1 MARIGLCLVVLLL
14 LTPVQAQATSQAEFD
29 ELKRKNAELEKRLDK
44 LERHAEEGEVD
55 KEAEHPEEA
64 SENGEGAHD
73 PKGRDLFRHDFGEAA
88 ARVNLHLVGLFAA
101 GYSSV
106 KDRFTEGLQAGNH
119 DPKRRG
125 FNLQQIE
132 VGFEGAI
139 EPYISLEAFAV
150 FTLDGVELEEAFFK
164 TLSLPAGLQL
174 EGGLMFTEFGVH
186 NTQHP
191 HEWLWLDQPV
201 IASRLMGGEGMR
213 GLGLRLGWLTP
224 LPWFSEVHAGV
235 QMADDDS
242 MVSFL
247 GEGHA
252 HDGES
257 AQESPGGFARKARD
271 VESFKELLYLLR
283 WHNRAYAGE
292 SQFDI
297 GLSALHGPNATGDKG
312 KTWIFGGDVSLR
324 WRPAREASR
333 PFLLVQSE
341 FMYRYFQADTGDV
354 EGTRI
359 DSTVLGDWGGYMQ
372 VLVAPLTRWS
382 FGLRA
387 EFADAFREGEER
399 REFDANRDRRF
410 RLSPIVEWHCCRFAR
425 LRLQYNFD
433 HMQHLQRSTAHGVW
447 LSLEILLGKHEH

>member
-1 MARIGLCLVVLLL
+1 MPCFALVLVLLL
-14 LTPVQAQATSQAEFD
+14 AAPLCAQHPTQADFD
-29 ELKRKNAELEKRLDK
+29 ELKRKNAELEKRLEK
-44 LERHAEEGEVD
+44 LEHADEPPETGKEPKHEEEHDEHG
-55 KEAEHPEEA
+55 KE
-64 SENGEGAHD
+64 AHD
-73 PKGRDLFRHDFGEAA
+73 PRGRDLFRHDFGEAA

-119 DPKRRG
+119 DPRRRG

-150 FTLDGVELEEAFFK
+150 FTLEGVELEEAFFK

-186 NTQHP
+186 NTLHP

-201 IASRLMGGEGMR
+201 IASRLLGGEGTR

-224 LPWFSEVHAGV
+224 LPWFSEVHVGV
-235 QMADDDS
+235 QMADDES

-247 GEGHA
+247 GEGHV
-252 HDGES
+252 HEGEGS
-257 AQESPGGFARKARD
+257 EESPGGFARNERD
-271 VESFKELLYLLR
+271 LESFKELLYLLR
-283 WHNRAYAGE
+283 WHNRAFAGE
-292 SQFDI
+292 TQFDI

-324 WRPAREASR
+324 WRPVREAAR
-333 PFLLVQSE
+333 PFLHVQGE
-341 FMYRYFQADTGDV
+341 FMYRYFQADAGVV
-354 EGTRI
+354 ESVRI
-359 DSTVLGDWGGYMQ
+359 DSTVLGDWGGYCQ
-372 VLVAPLTRWS
+372 VLVAPLTRWA

-399 REFDANRDRRF
+399 REFDPARDRRF
-410 RLSPIVEWHCCRFAR
+410 RISPLIEWHPCRFAR

-433 HMQHLQRSTAHGVW
+433 HMQHLRHSTAHGVW